1 MSGDLVNINNFCCDP
16 VVPEKMV
23 KLLRNYF
30 FGPDLNKKGVIM
42 GHAQNEKQ
50 FFWAEI
56 TKPDYQLSETLF
68 YQNIICFG

>member
-1 MSGDLVNINNFCCDP
+1 MSGDLININNLCCNA

-23 KLLRNYF
+23 KLLKNCF

-50 FFWAEI
+50 FFGAEI
-56 TKPDYQLSETLF
+56 TRSDHQLSETLF

>member
-1 MSGDLVNINNFCCDP
+1 
-16 VVPEKMV
+16 
-23 KLLRNYF
+23 
-30 FGPDLNKKGVIM
+30 M

-56 TKPDYQLSETLF
+56 TKPDHQLSETLF